1 MFLRSWSHFTVRQS
15 QVRVHFHT
23 PAPQLPH
30 FFVFSLADGPVVS
43 LPVWLLKF
51 LSTRLEDAQSFS
63 FCSCEYPEG
72 CCGQHWPCLAA
83 TWATPQACWVG
94 LAQEGGRKARAG
106 RWGRGAVKGP
116 APLSAGRLR
125 ANRPS
130 FSPTACVLC
139 ARSGSECSCGSSSVS
154 LGYLSLSFLSI
165 PGG

>member
-116 APLSAGRLR
+116 APCLLGGSGQIALRSLPRPVCSVPGVVQSAAAAL
-125 ANRPS
+125 PQ
-130 FSPTACVLC
+130 CLWV
-139 ARSGSECSCGSSSVS
+139 
-154 LGYLSLSFLSI
+154 I
-165 PGG
+165 